1 MPAERQWPLTTLRRT
16 NDRSKFDA
24 GGRAVAPTSSL
35 VEIVLQVASCRLR
48 YLETVRP
55 ATLATQLPTPPILVD
70 QTVSEKGRTVRKQT
84 IRWIIAWAILVLAVV
99 IAFLVSRYV
108 QLSQL
113 VSLLGLVAAALTLI
127 AVRPIMKRF
136 PRERRINIDGRWI
149 GRFQGYLVPCGAAAI
164 VISFVWMIAFSRIVP
179 DNTMGIAILAIPSF
193 SLVILGVVAIAFR
206 VFVWFLGE

>member
-1 MPAERQWPLTTLRRT
+1 M
-16 NDRSKFDA
+16 
-24 GGRAVAPTSSL
+24 
-35 VEIVLQVASCRLR
+35 VLQVASCRLR

-55 ATLATQLPTPPILVD
+55 ATLATQLPTPPILID

-84 IRWIIAWAILVLAVV
+84 IRWSIAWAILVLTVV

-136 PRERRINIDGRWI
+136 PRERRISIDGRRI

-164 VISFVWMIAFSRIVP
+164 VISFVWMSAFSRIVP